1 MHLSRTLQRELF
13 AAGGS
18 YVGRKLKLFQ
28 YHRIKIVG
36 VIPLM
41 FNLAVSR
48 VAVLSARLVSAL
60 FSAMPDEFLITN
72 KVKPH
77 EAYVL
82 VLGPEFIRVRYRCSV
97 LPRKQYIRP
106 FVIAII
112 LYFYAVWKNYVKY
125 INFQKSKHNARHPY
139 RIY

>member
-28 YHRIKIVG
+28 YHRIKIAE

-60 FSAMPDEFLITN
+60 FMPEFLITN

-82 VLGPEFIRVRYRCSV
+82 VLGPEFIRVRYSYRCSV
-97 LPRKQYIRP
+97 L
-106 FVIAII
+106 
-112 LYFYAVWKNYVKY
+112 LYPV
-125 INFQKSKHNARHPY
+125 SSTSGRL
-139 RIY
+139 